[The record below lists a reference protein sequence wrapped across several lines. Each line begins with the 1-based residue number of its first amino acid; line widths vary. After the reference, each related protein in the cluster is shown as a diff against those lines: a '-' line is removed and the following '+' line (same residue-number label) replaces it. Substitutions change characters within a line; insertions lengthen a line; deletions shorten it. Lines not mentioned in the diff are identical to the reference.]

1 MRVKL
6 IGCFSVKQEIEQLQ
20 PKLPTEYE
28 YLDFNLHGFPR
39 KLREELQ
46 AAIDASQRY
55 DLIILTY
62 SRCSD
67 MIRGLVSNT
76 VPLVL
81 PGTHDCIALLLGSD
95 QRRQQLAARNPGA
108 YYFSPG
114 WLEYGQNPYAE
125 YQSYVA
131 RFGINAA
138 DYLIQQLYGH
148 YNEAVYIDT
157 CNPAKA
163 AGYRAQ
169 VQKIARFFDWKMSEV
184 KGDLALLQAT
194 VNGLA
199 APGVLHVPAGSPIA
213 LPVCPEVPQAW
224 H

>member
-6 IGCFSVKQEIEQLQ
+6 IGCLAVKQEIEQLQ
-20 PKLPTEYE
+20 PALPTEYE
-28 YLDFNLHGFPR
+28 YLDFNLHGFPK

-67 MIRGLVSNT
+67 MIKGLISPT

-81 PGTHDCIALLLGSD
+81 PGTHDCIALLLGSN
-95 QRRQQLAARNPGA
+95 QRRQQLADKNPGA

-125 YQSYVA
+125 YRSYVA
-131 RFGINAA
+131 RFGRCAA
-138 DYLIQQLYGH
+138 DYLMQELYGR

-157 CNPAKA
+157 CNSAKS

-169 VQKIARFFDWKMSEV
+169 VREIARFLGWKTSEV
-184 KGDLALLQAT
+184 EGDLALLQAT
-194 VNGLA
+194 ANGLA
-199 APGVLHVPAGSPIA
+199 APGVLHIPAGKPIA
-213 LPVCPEVPQAW
+213 LPVCPEDPE
-224 H
+224 